1 MKNNTTFRAA
11 VAVPVS
17 CALILASLVF
27 PSVAAADS
35 EAILPT
41 VPTAE
46 ETVQEIAGETVQ
58 DMAEDMAGE
67 TVEDIV
73 EDMAEGTV
81 GDISGDIVEDN
92 AAAFPVVPDTPRP
105 DPELLSPEAA
115 EASVAAAAKDAAQ
128 GLDPATLP
136 EGMTAGAAAAPDAST
151 ESVRSDRFAGQVFDL
166 MNAKRRANGVPA
178 LVWNQRI
185 ADVSQGWAN
194 HLRVATADPNFD
206 WAGIHRA
213 DAGGSLIPPG
223 ANWYGEIIAFNF
235 SAAQV
240 VDWWM
245 NSPAHR
251 AAMLDPR
258 ETHAGV
264 GYVVPTSGPYKGWH
278 LVVSNLAGYPKAVK
292 PVVVSPFSD
301 LSSGQQ
307 FLAEMNWM
315 HKQGISTGWAEKNGT
330 RTYRPL
336 QSVSREAMAA
346 FMYRLKGSPKFT
358 PPAKSPFVD
367 VPVSNQYYK
376 EISWLASQKISTG
389 WVRKNKTKEFRPH
402 DAVDRDAM
410 AAFLYR
416 LAGSPKYAPA
426 KTSPFVDV
434 PVSHQFYKEIS
445 WLSAKKISTGWP
457 AAKGKAAYRPTQT
470 VARDAM
476 AAFMKRWAS

>member
-1 MKNNTTFRAA
+1 MLPA
-11 VAVPVS
+11 VS
-17 CALILASLVF
+17 
-27 PSVAAADS
+27 
-35 EAILPT
+35 
-41 VPTAE
+41 
-46 ETVQEIAGETVQ
+46 
-58 DMAEDMAGE
+58 

-73 EDMAEGTV
+73 EDIAEDSTG
-81 GDISGDIVEDN
+81 G
-92 AAAFPVVPDTPRP
+92 FPVMPETPRP
-105 DPELLSPEAA
+105 DPESLSPEAA
-115 EASVAAAAKDAAQ
+115 EASVAAAAADAAK
-128 GLDPATLP
+128 GVDPATLP
-136 EGMTAGAAAAPDAST
+136 EGMSAGAAAAPDAST
-151 ESVRSDRFAGQVFDL
+151 DAVRSDRFAGQVFDL
-166 MNAKRRANGVPA
+166 MNAKRKANGVPA
-178 LVWNQRI
+178 LIWNQRI

-194 HLRVATADPNFD
+194 HLRVTTADPNFD

-235 SAAQV
+235 SATQV

-251 AAMLDPR
+251 DAMLDPR

-278 LVVSNLAGYPKAVK
+278 LVVSNLAGYPKSTK
-292 PVVVSPFSD
+292 PPAVSPFSD
-301 LSSGQQ
+301 LTGGQQ

-358 PPAKSPFVD
+358 APAKSPFTD
-367 VPVSNQYYK
+367 VSVSNPYYK

-389 WVRKNKTKEFRPH
+389 WVQKNKTKVFRPQ
-402 DAVDRDAM
+402 APVDRDAM

-416 LAGSPKYAPA
+416 LSGSPKYTPA
-426 KTSPFVDV
+426 KKSPFVDV
-434 PVSHQFYKEIS
+434 AVSHQFYKEIS
-445 WLSAKKISTGWP
+445 WLSAKGISTGWP
-457 AAKGKAAYRPTQT
+457 AAQGKAAYKPTQT

>member
-1 MKNNTTFRAA
+1 MKNNTIFRAA

-27 PSVAAADS
+27 PSAAAADS
-35 EAILPT
+35 GAMLPT
-41 VPTAE
+41 VS
-46 ETVQEIAGETVQ
+46 
-58 DMAEDMAGE
+58 

-73 EDMAEGTV
+73 EDIAEDSTG
-81 GDISGDIVEDN
+81 G
-92 AAAFPVVPDTPRP
+92 FPVMPETPRS
-105 DPELLSPEAA
+105 DPESLSPEAA
-115 EASVAAAAKDAAQ
+115 EASVAAAAADAAK
-128 GLDPATLP
+128 GVDPATLP
-136 EGMTAGAAAAPDAST
+136 EGMSAGAAAAPDAST
-151 ESVRSDRFAGQVFDL
+151 DAVRSDRFAGQVFDL
-166 MNAKRRANGVPA
+166 MNAKRKANGVPA
-178 LVWNQRI
+178 LIWNQRI

-194 HLRVATADPNFD
+194 HLRVTTADPNFD

-235 SAAQV
+235 SATQV

-251 AAMLDPR
+251 DAMLDPR

-278 LVVSNLAGYPKAVK
+278 LVVSNLAGYPKSTK
-292 PVVVSPFSD
+292 PPAVSPFSD
-301 LSSGQQ
+301 LTGGQQ

-358 PPAKSPFVD
+358 APAKSPFTD
-367 VPVSNQYYK
+367 VSVSNPYYK
-376 EISWLASQKISTG
+376 EISWLAAQKISTG
-389 WVRKNKTKEFRPH
+389 WVQKNKTKVFRPQ
-402 DAVDRDAM
+402 APVDRDAM

-416 LAGSPKYAPA
+416 LSGSPKYTPA
-426 KTSPFVDV
+426 KKSPFVDV
-434 PVSHQFYKEIS
+434 AVSHQFYKEIS
-445 WLSAKKISTGWP
+445 WLSAKGISTGWP
-457 AAKGKAAYRPTQT
+457 AAQGKAAYKPTQT